1 MLQNKDIAKIQEVKT
16 FFNDTW
22 VQPEFFLKHL
32 ELLNFHKTSKLFKSV
47 KKCGVPFWD
56 LMKLILV
63 LPFMDM
69 GSLGSVFNGGAT
81 VETKAQKDT
90 YYRALTNQK
99 MNWRNLLLLFVKR
112 YLSLEQK
119 FATPKDIHKCLIF
132 DDTDIGKRG
141 KKIEGAS
148 KVFDHVNHRFIFGF
162 KLLVAGYWNGS
173 LFIPVDFSFHRENK
187 DNKSKKYGL
196 SKKQWKQQ
204 KKTKRD
210 KGLPVNKRF
219 KELNSK
225 KTDMVVDMFKR
236 VNQRKIEVDYIL
248 LDSWFTTISLINEFL
263 SVNKEVH
270 VIGMYKYNSKLSME
284 GKQYS
289 IKQLRKHKGKM
300 SRARS
305 LKLYYFQYV
314 GEIDG
319 TRVKVFIS
327 KRGVNGAWH
336 TIITTDTKLT
346 FKKAMEIYS
355 TRWTIEVFFKEAKQL
370 LGLGKCQSTNFD
382 VQVAQTTITMV
393 QYLLIS
399 LKHRMEAYQTIGG
412 IFKNIK
418 QQYIEHKLN
427 KRLLLAIVEILEV
440 LDLLVEDIDINS
452 IARRLVLYSES
463 LSFLTNPPNPA
474 NYSKLAA

>member
-1 MLQNKDIAKIQEVKT
+1 
-16 FFNDTW
+16 
-22 VQPEFFLKHL
+22 
-32 ELLNFHKTSKLFKSV
+32 
-47 KKCGVPFWD
+47 
-56 LMKLILV
+56 
-63 LPFMDM
+63 
-69 GSLGSVFNGGAT
+69 
-81 VETKAQKDT
+81 
-90 YYRALTNQK
+90 
-99 MNWRNLLLLFVKR
+99 
-112 YLSLEQK
+112 
-119 FATPKDIHKCLIF
+119 LIF